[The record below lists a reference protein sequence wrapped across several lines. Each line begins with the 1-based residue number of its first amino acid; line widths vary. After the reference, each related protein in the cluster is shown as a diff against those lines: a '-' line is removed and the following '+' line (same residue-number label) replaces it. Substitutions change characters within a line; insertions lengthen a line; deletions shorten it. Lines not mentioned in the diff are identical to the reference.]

1 MKIVIIVFFCLLLC
15 GCNYNIEAI
24 EESNYHGEILTYYGV
39 LIIPK
44 INMYLGFYDENNKNN
59 DVNKNVMLINTNIK
73 NTYLLAAHSG
83 TGKLAYFNDLR
94 YLDIG
99 DEIILK
105 FNNKVNHY
113 IVSSIRNEVK
123 NGKINIKM
131 EENQVIL
138 TTCNQIKKGY
148 QLIVEGNLVN

>member
-24 EESNYHGEILTYYGV
+24 EESNYHEEIVNYYGV

-44 INMYLGFYDENNKNN
+44 INMYLGFYDVNNKNN

-83 TGKLAYFNDLR
+83 IGKLAYFNDLR
-94 YLDIG
+94 Y
-99 DEIILK
+99 
-105 FNNKVNHY
+105 
-113 IVSSIRNEVK
+113 
-123 NGKINIKM
+123 KINIKM

-138 TTCNQIKKGY
+138 TTCNQIRKGY

>member
-1 MKIVIIVFFCLLLC
+1 MKIVIIVFLSLLLC

-24 EESNYHGEILTYYGV
+24 EESNYHEEIETYYGV

-99 DEIILK
+99 IRK
-105 FNNKVNHY
+105 TSHY
-113 IVSSIRNEVK
+113 LSLS
-123 NGKINIKM
+123 
-131 EENQVIL
+131 
-138 TTCNQIKKGY
+138 
-148 QLIVEGNLVN
+148 QLISIY

>member
-1 MKIVIIVFFCLLLC
+1 MKRIIIAFLCLLLC
-15 GCNYNIEAI
+15 GCNYNIEVI
-24 EESNYHGEILTYYGV
+24 EESNYHEEITSFYGM

-44 INMYLGFYDENNKNN
+44 INMYLGFCNENNKNN

-83 TGKLAYFNDLR
+83 TGKLAYFNDLI

-105 FNNKVNHY
+105 FNDKVNHY
-113 IVSSIRNEVK
+113 IVSNIRNEVK
-123 NGKINIKM
+123 NGKINIKK

-148 QLIVEGNLVN
+148 QLIIEGNLVN